1 MVISDKA
8 AGKFIDRE
16 QEVRLYREQ
25 KEKTER
31 CNSCGYRSYIADVG
45 IICAYILKEGHSRPC
60 KPGNGCTAYIESER
74 PFHDPFQFG
83 SMTTAVIKDGRK
95 NLCTS

>member
-16 QEVRLYREQ
+16 QEVRIYREQ
-25 KEKTER
+25 KSKTER
-31 CNSCGYRSYIADVG
+31 CKTCGYRDYITDVG

-60 KPGNGCTAYIESER
+60 KPGNGCTEYIESES

-83 SMTTAVIKDGRK
+83 SMTTAVLQRTEK
-95 NLCTS
+95 NL

>member
-83 SMTTAVIKDGRK
+83 SMTTAVIKDGR
-95 NLCTS
+95 NDR

>member
-16 QEVRLYREQ
+16 QEVRLYRER
-25 KEKTER
+25 KAKTER
-31 CNSCGYRSYIADVG
+31 CNTCGYRDYMTDVG
-45 IICAYILKEGHSRPC
+45 IICAYILTEGH
-60 KPGNGCTAYIESER
+60 IESDR

-83 SMTTAVIKDGRK
+83 SMTTAVIKDGRRDR
-95 NLCTS
+95 

>member
-1 MVISDKA
+1 MVISKKA

-25 KEKTER
+25 KSKTER

-45 IICAYILKEGHSRPC
+45 IICAYILKDGHSRPC
-60 KPGNGCTAYIESER
+60 QPGNGCTEYIESKR

-83 SMTTAVIKDGRK
+83 SMTTAVINDRRR
-95 NLCTS
+95 N

>member
-1 MVISDKA
+1 MAIPDKA
-8 AGKFIDRE
+8 AGKFLDRQ
-16 QEVRLYREQ
+16 QEVRPHTQQ

-31 CNSCGYRSYIADVG
+31 GKTCGYRDYMTDVG

-60 KPGNGCTAYIESER
+60 KPGNGCTEYIERER

-83 SMTTAVIKDGRK
+83 SMTTAVINDRR
-95 NLCTS
+95 ND

>member
-1 MVISDKA
+1 MVISEKA
-8 AGKFIDRE
+8 ACKFIDRE

-25 KEKTER
+25 KSKAER
-31 CNSCGYRSYIADVG
+31 CKTCGYRDYMTDVG

-83 SMTTAVIKDGRK
+83 SMTTAVINDRRKDR
-95 NLCTS
+95 